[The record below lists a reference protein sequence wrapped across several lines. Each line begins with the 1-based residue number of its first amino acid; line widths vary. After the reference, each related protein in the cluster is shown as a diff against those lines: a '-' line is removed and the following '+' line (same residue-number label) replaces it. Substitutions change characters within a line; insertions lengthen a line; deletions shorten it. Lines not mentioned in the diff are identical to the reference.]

1 MFNIKKAFLPLI
13 IISIICIIFVSYLLI
28 FKKNKQN
35 INNPINETGLAYNNL
50 LPGKSTIN
58 DIKNT
63 LGTPKKE
70 SSNGSTTTLEY
81 NSTNPN
87 FNNQILLDS
96 GTLDVV
102 KQIVSSKDN
111 ISISELNQKYGNYE
125 DVLYKSSSYNGFN
138 LYIYPS
144 KGLAYIGHQG
154 SGIVLEIW
162 YFKPMSFETFKST
175 LGKGFSE
182 SPVEGQ

>member
-1 MFNIKKAFLPLI
+1 MLNNKKLFIPFI
-13 IISIICIIFVSYLLI
+13 IISIICISFIGYLLI
-28 FKKNKQN
+28 FKNKNTVTKQ
-35 INNPINETGLAYNNL
+35 PVGETGFSYNNL
-50 LPGKSTIN
+50 SPGVSTTE
-58 DIKNT
+58 DIKKV
-63 LGTPKKE
+63 LGDPKKE
-70 SSNGSTTTLEY
+70 ISNGSSTILEY

-87 FNNQILLDS
+87 FNNQLSVDS
-96 GTLDVV
+96 GTLSLV

-111 ISISELNQKYGNYE
+111 ISISDLNQKYGNYE
-125 DVLYKSSSYNGFN
+125 DVLYKSSSYSGFN

-162 YFKPMSFETFKST
+162 YFKPMSFETFKDT